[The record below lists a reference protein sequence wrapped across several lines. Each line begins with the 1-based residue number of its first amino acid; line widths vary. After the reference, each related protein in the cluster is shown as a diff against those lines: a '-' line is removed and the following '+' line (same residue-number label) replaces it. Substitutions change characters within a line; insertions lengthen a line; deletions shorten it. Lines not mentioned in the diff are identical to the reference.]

1 MSNIYED
8 IQRVTTEL
16 LAQRSTDISV
26 DDFVALYQNKGSLSS
41 RLMYLNILAGSNPRD
56 FKVEIGDDLDRYIAS
71 CKTSV
76 SPQPDAAP
84 HTPIFVPAQ
93 VPTPV
98 QLYSNSSASLTTERK
113 LQRAADDTSCF
124 KAFVEEK
131 LVEANSML
139 KKEADKLLKSC
150 NPSEQVAVKK
160 VFDELSKTLSD
171 ENCPVEKRFQNFI
184 DKIAPEVL
192 KQQLVG
198 IKPSLIEK
206 VLNFFSI
213 LSRTIVNK
221 ITFGLVAESKSLEQ
235 QVGNSVGKSLSYL
248 RASKGM
254 QVLEEQLSTDQFRA
268 CPI

>member
-26 DDFVALYQNKGSLSS
+26 DDFVKCYQDKGSLYS
-41 RLMYLNILAGSNPRD
+41 RLIPLILLVESSPRD
-56 FKVEIGDDLDRYIAS
+56 FKVEIGYDLDRYIAS
-71 CKTSV
+71 CKPSA
-76 SPQPDAAP
+76 SPQSDLAP
-84 HTPIFVPAQ
+84 HAPTQ

-98 QLYSNSSASLTTERK
+98 QPYSDSLASLTIEKK
-113 LQRAADDTSCF
+113 LKRAADDKSCF
-124 KAFVEEK
+124 RAFIEEK
-131 LVEANSML
+131 LVEANSIL
-139 KKEADKLLKSC
+139 KKEADNLLTSC
-150 NPSEQVAVKK
+150 NPSEKVAVKK
-160 VFDELSKTLSD
+160 VFDELSKILLD
-171 ENCPVEKRFQNFI
+171 ENCPVEKRFQNFK

-213 LSRTIVNK
+213 LSRIIANK

-248 RASKGM
+248 RVSKGM